1 MSELFDLLKE
11 IEADFGVRVCVHDV
25 SGITF
30 TIPSLALPYLW
41 KTHGGQYCTAAKK
54 ATSERA
60 CMRQKEIALHSINC
74 SGTEGI
80 LFAESVGWA
89 CAIMLN
95 P

>member
-41 KTHGGQYCTAAKK
+41 KTHGGQYCV
-54 ATSERA
+54 R
-60 CMRQKEIALHSINC
+60 RRLHSINC

-80 LFAESVGWA
+80 LFAESAAWA
-89 CAIMLN
+89 YVIMLN